1 MAKIPRAEDEY
12 SPGGKGGARPDRSAT
27 VYTKP
32 VSYTHLKKR
41 RRVQRGGYGTAYCQ
55 FHIIIKYTARE
66 TNVKYQTKK
75 NKKITKN

>member
-1 MAKIPRAEDEY
+1 MRKILLSSKKSPRL
-12 SPGGKGGARPDRSAT
+12 PCT
-27 VYTKP
+27 
-32 VSYTHLKKR
+32 KKR

-75 NKKITKN
+75 KQKNYKKLSGMTLPQRDNRRLDGA